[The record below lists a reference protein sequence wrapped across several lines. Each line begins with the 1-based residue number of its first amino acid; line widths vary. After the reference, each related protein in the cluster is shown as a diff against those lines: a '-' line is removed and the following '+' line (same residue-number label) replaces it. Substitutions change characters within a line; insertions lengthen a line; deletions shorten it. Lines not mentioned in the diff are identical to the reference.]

1 MSCCLECKS
10 EVEKKDLRKKAE
22 EYLSRAEQ
30 LKQMIKDNEGSCQ
43 SVSVGNYVP
52 KLSLW
57 ETLWH
62 FVELCTWLLYVHIYC
77 VPDRQSSQYLG
88 SQPKRYTP

>member
-43 SVSVGNYVP
+43 RVSVGNSMVAVTVRNSVALCYI
-52 KLSLW
+52 
-57 ETLWH
+57 TLVAR
-62 FVELCTWLLYVHIYC
+62 FGELCT
-77 VPDRQSSQYLG
+77 
-88 SQPKRYTP
+88 